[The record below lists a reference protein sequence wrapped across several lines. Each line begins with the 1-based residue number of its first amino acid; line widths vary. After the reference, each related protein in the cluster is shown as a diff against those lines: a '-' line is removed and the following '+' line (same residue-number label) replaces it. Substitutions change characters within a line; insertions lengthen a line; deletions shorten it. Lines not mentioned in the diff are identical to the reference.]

1 MHNLSQRVPRSFVE
15 HNEEWTQLFEPNSNL
30 LRWNK
35 KGSGLFASCD
45 PNSLYC
51 ELSMEQEEPS
61 YSLPDAFRFSNNQ
74 DEQYGSTIPGVDDLR
89 PPTDM
94 FARFLGQHDQSS
106 NCSSDIRKY
115 LSSAYLNPK
124 SRLHMTNFRNKSRTN
139 FRRM

>member
-15 HNEEWTQLFEPNSNL
+15 HNEEWTQLFEPKSNL

-35 KGSGLFASCD
+35 NGSGLFASCD
-45 PNSLYC
+45 PNSVYC

-61 YSLPDAFRFSNNQ
+61 YSLPDSSRFSNNQ
-74 DEQYGSTIPGVDDLR
+74 DEHYGSTIPGVDDLR
-89 PPTDM
+89 LPTDM

-124 SRLHMTNFRNKSRTN
+124 SRLHVTNFGNKSRTN

>member
-1 MHNLSQRVPRSFVE
+1 MHNLSQRVPRSFIE
-15 HNEEWTQLFEPNSNL
+15 HNEEWTQLFDPNSNL

-35 KGSGLFASCD
+35 KGSGLFASCS

-51 ELSMEQEEPS
+51 ELSMGPEEPS
-61 YSLPDAFRFSNNQ
+61 CSLPDPFRSSNSQ
-74 DEQYGSTIPGVDDLR
+74 DDPYGSLFPGADDLR
-89 PPTDM
+89 PATDM
-94 FARFLGQHDQSS
+94 FARFLGEYNQSS

-124 SRLHMTNFRNKSRTN
+124 SRLHLTNFGNKSRTN

>member
-15 HNEEWTQLFEPNSNL
+15 HNEEWTQLFDPNSNL

-35 KGSGLFASCD
+35 KGSSLFASCD
-45 PNSLYC
+45 PNSIYC
-51 ELSMEQEEPS
+51 ELSMEREEPS
-61 YSLPDAFRFSNNQ
+61 YSLPDPFRFPNNQ

-89 PPTDM
+89 SPTDM

-124 SRLHMTNFRNKSRTN
+124 SRLHMTNFGNKSRTN